1 MSKFFDQTV
10 RSRDVAAPFEEVRE
24 PELQKRPEVVPAAK
38 TTSVEL
44 ETSILDDCRKLETP
58 LSNLLQSQFR
68 GSDSLEPV
76 EEAYRA
82 LRTRM
87 LRLRSVQELRSVVI
101 TSAVQGEGKTLTSF
115 NLAMCCAQLH
125 DMQVLLVDTDIRS
138 HGLTRLIGSPEG
150 PGLSEV
156 LAGTC
161 APEKAVLSTDLPNLH
176 IMPGGTPTMPPAEL
190 LASRRFQE
198 FVGWSTEHFK
208 LVLFDAPPVLNLADV
223 EIITAGCDG
232 VLMVVRA
239 QKTRR
244 DVLQKSA
251 GQIDPKKLLGVVYN
265 AAVGAHHRYTYAYQG
280 SEEK

>member
-1 MSKFFDQTV
+1 MSKFFDQSV
-10 RSRDVAAPFEEVRE
+10 RTRNVTATFEEAQQ
-24 PELQKRPEVVPAAK
+24 PEVQKGPEVVPDAQPAPVEVEASLLGGCQRLEIPL
-38 TTSVEL
+38 TS
-44 ETSILDDCRKLETP
+44 
-58 LSNLLQSQFR
+58 LLQSRFQ

-76 EEAYRA
+76 QEAYRA

-87 LRLRSVQELRSVVI
+87 LRLRSAQGLRSIVI
-101 TSAVQGEGKTLTSF
+101 TSAVQGEGKTLTSL

-125 DMQVLLVDTDIRS
+125 DMRVLLVDTDIRS
-138 HGLTRLIGSPEG
+138 LGLTRLVGMPGG

-161 APEKAVLSTDLPNLH
+161 APEKTILSTDLPNLH
-176 IMPGGTPTMPPAEL
+176 ILPGGTPTMPPAEL

-198 FVGWSTEHFK
+198 FVSWSTENFK
-208 LVLFDAPPVLNLADV
+208 MVLLDAPPVLNLADV

-232 VLMVVRA
+232 VLMVVRG

-265 AAVGAHHRYTYAYQG
+265 AAEGIHHRYTYAYQDTQ
-280 SEEK
+280 EK

>member
-10 RSRDVAAPFEEVRE
+10 RSRVTTATFEEAKQ
-24 PELQKRPEVVPAAK
+24 PELQTSPEVVPVSK
-38 TTSVEL
+38 TTSAVL
-44 ETSILDDCRKLETP
+44 EAPPLDASPRLETP
-58 LSNLLQSQFR
+58 LTSLLQSQFQ

-76 EEAYRA
+76 QEAYRA
-82 LRTRM
+82 LRTRL
-87 LRLRSVQELRSVVI
+87 LRLRSAQGLRSIVV

-125 DMQVLLVDTDIRS
+125 DMRVLLVDTDIRS

-150 PGLSEV
+150 PGLSEI
-156 LAGTC
+156 LSGTC
-161 APEKAVLSTDLPNLH
+161 TPEKAILSTDLPNLQ
-176 IMPGGTPTMPPAEL
+176 ILPGGRPTMPPAEL
-190 LASRRFQE
+190 LASKRFQE
-198 FVGWSTEHFK
+198 FVGWCTERFK
-208 LVLFDAPPVLNLADV
+208 LVLLDAPPVLNLADV

-251 GQIDPKKLLGVVYN
+251 RQLDPKKLLGVIYN
-265 AAVGAHHRYTYAYQG
+265 GAEGTHHRYTYAYQG
-280 SEEK
+280 PAEK

>member
-1 MSKFFDQTV
+1 MSKFFDQSV
-10 RSRDVAAPFEEVRE
+10 RFREVATPFEEVSQRE
-24 PELQKRPEVVPAAK
+24 PQERPEVVPAVQPAA
-38 TTSVEL
+38 VVI
-44 ETSILDDCRKLETP
+44 ETSPLDECRKLEIP
-58 LSNLLQSQFR
+58 LSSLLQSKFQ

-76 EEAYRA
+76 QESYRA
-82 LRTRM
+82 LRTRL
-87 LRLRSVQELRSVVI
+87 LRMRSAQGLRSIVI
-101 TSAVQGEGKTLTSF
+101 ASAVQGEGKTMTSL

-125 DMQVLLVDTDIRS
+125 DMRVLLVDTDIRS
-138 HGLTRLIGSPEG
+138 HGLTRLIGMPEG

-161 APEKAVLSTDLPNLH
+161 TAEKAILSTDLPNLH
-176 IMPGGTPTMPPAEL
+176 ILPGGMPTIPPAEL

-198 FVGWSTEHFK
+198 FVEWSAENFK

-223 EIITAGCDG
+223 EIVTAGCDG

-251 GQIDPKKLLGVVYN
+251 GQLDAKKLLGVVYN
-265 AAVGAHHRYTYAYQG
+265 GAEGAHHHYTYAYQ
-280 SEEK
+280 EAEK

>member
-10 RSRDVAAPFEEVRE
+10 RSRDAGTSVGETDQAGA
-24 PELQKRPEVVPAAK
+24 QKRPEVVQVPR
-38 TTSVEL
+38 TTSAHLGTSRL
-44 ETSILDDCRKLETP
+44 EDCRMLETP
-58 LSNLLQSQFR
+58 LANLLQTQFQ

-76 EEAYRA
+76 QESYRA
-82 LRTRM
+82 LRTRL
-87 LRLRSVQELRSVVI
+87 LRLRSAQGLRSIVI
-101 TSAVQGEGKTLTSF
+101 TSAIQGEGKTLTSL
-115 NLAMCCAQLH
+115 NLATCCAQLH
-125 DMQVLLVDTDIRS
+125 EMQVLLVDTDIRS

-176 IMPGGTPTMPPAEL
+176 VLTGGTPTVPPAEL

-198 FVGWSTEHFK
+198 FVGWCTETFK
-208 LVLFDAPPVLNLADV
+208 LVILDAPPVLNLADV
-223 EIITAGCDG
+223 EIITASCDG

-239 QKTRR
+239 QRTRR

-251 GQIDPKKLLGVVYN
+251 SQLDPKKLLGVVYN
-265 AAVGAHHRYTYAYQG
+265 AAEGAHHKYTYAYQAPA
-280 SEEK
+280 EK

>member
-10 RSRDVAAPFEEVRE
+10 RSRDMAAPFEEVKQ
-24 PELQKRPEVVPAAK
+24 PEAHKGPEVVPAPN
-38 TTSVEL
+38 TTSAEL
-44 ETSILDDCRKLETP
+44 EVAVLDDCRRVETP
-58 LSNLLQSQFR
+58 LSSILQSQFP

-76 EEAYRA
+76 QDAYRA
-82 LRTRM
+82 LRTRL
-87 LRLRSVQELRSVVI
+87 LRLRSAQGLRSMVI
-101 TSAVQGEGKTLTSF
+101 TSAVQGEGKTLTSL

-125 DMQVLLVDTDIRS
+125 DMRVLLVDTDIRS
-138 HGLTRLIGSPEG
+138 HGLTRLIGSPPG

-161 APEKAVLSTDLPNLH
+161 APENAILSTDLPNLH
-176 IMPGGTPTMPPAEL
+176 VMTGGTPTMPPVEL
-190 LASRRFQE
+190 LASHRFQE
-198 FVGWSTEHFK
+198 FVGWSTETFK

-244 DVLQKSA
+244 EVLQKSA
-251 GQIDPKKLLGVVYN
+251 GQIDAKKLLGVVYN
-265 AAVGAHHRYTYAYQG
+265 AAEGAHHHYTYAYQG
-280 SEEK
+280 AAEK

>member
-1 MSKFFDQTV
+1 MSKFFDQSV
-10 RSRDVAAPFEEVRE
+10 RFREVATPFEEVSQRE
-24 PELQKRPEVVPAAK
+24 PQERPEVVPAVQPAAAVIEA
-38 TTSVEL
+38 SP
-44 ETSILDDCRKLETP
+44 LDECRKLEIP
-58 LSNLLQSQFR
+58 LSSLLQSKFQ

-76 EEAYRA
+76 QESYRA
-82 LRTRM
+82 LRTRL
-87 LRLRSVQELRSVVI
+87 LRMRSAQGLRSIVI
-101 TSAVQGEGKTLTSF
+101 TSAVQGEGKTMTSL

-125 DMQVLLVDTDIRS
+125 DMRVLLVDTDIRS
-138 HGLTRLIGSPEG
+138 HGLTRLIGMPEG

-161 APEKAVLSTDLPNLH
+161 AAEKAILSTDLPNLH
-176 IMPGGTPTMPPAEL
+176 ILPGGTPTIPPAEL

-198 FVGWSTEHFK
+198 FVEWSAENFK

-223 EIITAGCDG
+223 EIVTAGCDG

-251 GQIDPKKLLGVVYN
+251 GQIDAKKLLGVVYN
-265 AAVGAHHRYTYAYQG
+265 GAEGAHHHYTYAYQ
-280 SEEK
+280 EAEK

>member
-10 RSRDVAAPFEEVRE
+10 RSRDVAAPVEEAKQPE
-24 PELQKRPEVVPAAK
+24 PQKRPEVVP
-38 TTSVEL
+38 TSKSTLVEV
-44 ETSILDDCRKLETP
+44 ETSFLDDCQKLKIP
-58 LSNLLQSQFR
+58 LSNILQSQFR

-76 EEAYRA
+76 QEAYRA

-87 LRLRSVQELRSVVI
+87 LRLRSVQELRSIVI
-101 TSAVQGEGKTLTSF
+101 TSAVQGEGKTLTSL

-125 DMQVLLVDTDIRS
+125 DMRVLLVDTDIRS
-138 HGLTRLIGSPEG
+138 HGLTRLIGSPAG

-161 APEKAVLSTDLPNLH
+161 APEKAILSTDLPNLH
-176 IMPGGTPTMPPAEL
+176 IMPRGTPTMPPAEL
-190 LASRRFQE
+190 LASRSFQE
-198 FVGWSTEHFK
+198 FVGWSTENFK

-251 GQIDPKKLLGVVYN
+251 GQIDQKKLLGVVYN
-265 AAVGAHHRYTYAYQG
+265 AVAGAHHRYNYAYQG
-280 SEEK
+280 PAEK